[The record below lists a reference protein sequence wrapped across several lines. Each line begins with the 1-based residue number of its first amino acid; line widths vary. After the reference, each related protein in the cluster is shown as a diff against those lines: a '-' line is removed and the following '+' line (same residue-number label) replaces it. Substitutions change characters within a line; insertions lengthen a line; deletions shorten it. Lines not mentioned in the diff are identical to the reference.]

1 MAMLSL
7 LLGVASL
14 VWAIVAF
21 ATGRVSAYLA
31 IMSVSLVLLAI
42 LLFVMGVILRQG
54 NMVQR
59 EMWLLQRAQ
68 LARDDTGLL
77 TAEQL
82 EALRNEKT

>member
-1 MAMLSL
+1 
-7 LLGVASL
+7 
-14 VWAIVAF
+14 
-21 ATGRVSAYLA
+21 
-31 IMSVSLVLLAI
+31 VLLAI

-68 LARDDTGLL
+68 LARDDTGML

-82 EALRNEKT
+82 EALRNEKD